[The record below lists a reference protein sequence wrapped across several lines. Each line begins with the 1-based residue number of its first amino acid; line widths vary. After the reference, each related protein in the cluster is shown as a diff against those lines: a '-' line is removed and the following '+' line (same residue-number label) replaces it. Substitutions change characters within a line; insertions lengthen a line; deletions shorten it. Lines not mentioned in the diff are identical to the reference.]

1 MQKRCLQDVL
11 RADILQLCV
20 TFQFMLRSQKP
31 PSEPARSN
39 GVFFIPRR
47 SGDGTKLLKIHT
59 CEKCPH

>member
-1 MQKRCLQDVL
+1 MQKRCQGLL

-20 TFQFMLRSQKP
+20 TFQFMLPSQKP
-31 PSEPARSN
+31 PSGPARSSR
-39 GVFFIPRR
+39 VFFILGR